1 MQEEKHMSKYARKC
15 AARIAAQGRAMG
27 AIDFALRITSG
38 EVKPKPK
45 KPPQL
50 PPQPRGLIG
59 DLGDRPKRL
68 AALLESAAAS
78 LREAEALAEEVYTLA
93 KLGLQRSEPL
103 AISQFIVATAP
114 RVEAMAARAAKIRN
128 VKQEINL

>member
-1 MQEEKHMSKYARKC
+1 MEHMSKYARKR
-15 AARIAAQGRAMG
+15 AARIEAQGRAMG
-27 AIDFALRITSG
+27 AIDFALKITSG
-38 EVKPKPK
+38 EIKPNPKPK

>member
-1 MQEEKHMSKYARKC
+1 MQEEKHMSKYARKR
-15 AARIAAQGRAMG
+15 AARIEAQGRAMG

-45 KPPQL
+45 KPPQP

-78 LREAEALAEEVYTLA
+78 LREAEALAEEVYGLA
-93 KLGLQRSEPL
+93 KPGLQKAEPL
-103 AISQFIVATAP
+103 AISQFVVATAP

-128 VKQEINL
+128 VKQEIKL